1 MDAIRSFFDICH
13 NGKAIKFSQSTMC
26 KTHDELQTYLKN
38 TVTVQNAVEFCR
50 LRNLP
55 FEKKDAKAN
64 AVRVIASALYNSEP
78 FRNARVATGLAE
90 AAEVPLP
97 DDGDADD
104 GDADDFHSHASAE
117 EQLEDAEEQLEDAEE
132 QLEDAEEQLEDA
144 EEQLDV
150 NEISRMIAVLQ
161 GQLSRARIAVV
172 TERADVMS
180 HLTAKTAEYDRHLQL
195 AKEHVQ
201 LAAQLD
207 DDANEAKRQALQAAV
222 AGKHALL
229 ANACIQLAN
238 KLEDEA
244 NAARNATV
252 QAMQAAEKAKAERVE
267 LSNTLARLRG

>member
-104 GDADDFHSHASAE
+104 GDADDFHSHAS
-117 EQLEDAEEQLEDAEE
+117 
-132 QLEDAEEQLEDA
+132 AEEQLEDA